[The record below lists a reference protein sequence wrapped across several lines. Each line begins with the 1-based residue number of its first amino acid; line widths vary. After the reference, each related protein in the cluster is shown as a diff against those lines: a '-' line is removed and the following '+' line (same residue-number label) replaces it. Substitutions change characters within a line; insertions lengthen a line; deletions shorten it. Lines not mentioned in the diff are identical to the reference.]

1 MTQLLKDYLNAS
13 LGGYEVRRKL
23 ADEPRIRK
31 LGYIDTEGKQH
42 AVRELIMSGDLEGTN
57 LIQTEINATVVEG
70 ARPAKAFM
78 DLLPTIRR
86 KGDTYKWPY
95 GESGGYA
102 EVISDAGAEVPMR
115 EEDYNAASYDAKLI
129 GVRPMITDSMIE
141 GAQADVI
148 ETNIKYAGENVM
160 NRAERICLSEIL
172 EGSGLEHDTGGA
184 NQGLKA
190 VASAVTLAKGYNMLP
205 NAIVMTPAAEG
216 LCLQDVVIP
225 QSPGSDNIARG
236 QGIPDG
242 YLGLKWRVCNV
253 ADDSSTYTWAY
264 AADTN
269 IGMLV
274 LDTKRCGGIFMPRDL
289 TVKELKD
296 PIHDMTGMT
305 VTMRMDCQ
313 THVANGAVRVE
324 F

>member
-13 LGGYEVRRKL
+13 LGGYEARRKL
-23 ADEPRIRK
+23 SEQPHIRK
-31 LGYIDTEGKQH
+31 LGYIDQEGKQH

-57 LIQTEINATVVEG
+57 LIQTEVNATVVEG
-70 ARPAKAFM
+70 ARLAKAFM
-78 DLLPTIRR
+78 DLLPIVRK

-95 GESGGYA
+95 GETGGYA
-102 EVISDAGAEVPMR
+102 EIISDAGAEVPMR
-115 EEDYNAASYDAKLI
+115 EEDYGAATYDAKLI

-148 ETNIKYAGENVM
+148 ETNIKYAGECVM
-160 NRAERICLSEIL
+160 NRAERVCLSKIL
-172 EGSGLEHDTGGA
+172 ENSGLEHDTGGA

-190 VASAVTLAKGYNMLP
+190 VAKAVTLLKGSSMIP
-205 NAIVMTPAAEG
+205 DAVVMTPNAEG
-216 LCLQDVVIP
+216 LCMQDVVIP
-225 QSPGSDNIARG
+225 QSPGTDNIVRG

-253 ADDSSTYTWAY
+253 VDDSASYTWEY
-264 AADTN
+264 DSDGD

-274 LDTKRCGGIFMPRDL
+274 LDTGRAGGIFMPRDL
-289 TVKELKD
+289 TVKDLKD

-313 THVANGAVRVE
+313 THVANGACRIE